1 MSNKKQKQFKMTPE
15 QKALFDDLTTLQQ
28 QIALNSLSGMSNID
42 SYRNSKGKAKTDLA
56 MEASCSQILNNLK
69 VVKFLDTM
77 KEVAVNNA
85 IMSREEMMERLTSLS
100 RTSMSDLV
108 DWSVHSVTD
117 AKGETAKQSVWA
129 VKDSAMQDPVS
140 MASIAELSAGKD
152 GFKIKQHSPLTA
164 MKQLADLA
172 GYNEAQKIE
181 HSGSTKVT
189 TIDLTASPEDAAR
202 MYTEMMEGK

>member
-100 RTSMSDLV
+100 RTSMNDLV

-152 GFKIKQHSPLTA
+152 GFKIKQHSPLMA
-164 MKQLADLA
+164 MKHLAELA
-172 GYNEAQKIE
+172 GYEAPKQVEIANKEELTPWGSIE
-181 HSGSTKVT
+181 FGV
-189 TIDLTASPEDAAR
+189 DE
-202 MYTEMMEGK
+202 